1 MSKPPSTQQQLDWLA
16 STYRS
21 PNISDA
27 VANLR
32 YLRLLCCFDAAKKP
46 LSFLPPKRK
55 VSSIISERLET
66 LDGTKLNQTQRKQ
79 AIGVFHYV
87 KTPVENRHYLTMRAL
102 TIKDGIHLT
111 SFPTVEQGYAML
123 RMVGEVLG
131 EEEDLQVQYLLVEA
145 VHARFTLGQ
154 WKTAAKLYSK
164 AVTKHLW
171 EPSEDIVRFIQDYK
185 QYGSDLSSPTAASPR
200 HSEEE
205 NSSTLQSSM
214 ELLEGLTPLDAHV
227 FV

>member
-1 MSKPPSTQQQLDWLA
+1 MSQLPSTKQQLDWLA

-46 LSFLPPKRK
+46 MLFLLKRK
-55 VSSIISERLET
+55 VSSIISDRLET
-66 LDGTKLNQTQRKQ
+66 LDGSKLNQSQRKQ

-87 KTPVENRHYLTMRAL
+87 KTPVDNRHYLSMRAL

-111 SFPTVEQGYAML
+111 PFPTLEKGYAML
-123 RMVGEVLG
+123 RMIQDVLG
-131 EEEDLQVQYLLVEA
+131 VEEDLQVQSLLIEA

-154 WKTAAKLYSK
+154 WKMAARLYSK
-164 AVTKHLW
+164 AVSKHLW
-171 EPSEDIVRFIQDYK
+171 EPTEDITRFIQDYK
-185 QYGSDLSSPTAASPR
+185 QYGNDLTAPSVLSPKSP
-200 HSEEE
+200 SNEEA
-205 NSSTLQSSM
+205 STLQLSM
-214 ELLEGLTPLDAHV
+214 ELLEGLSPLDAHL
-227 FV
+227 F

>member
-1 MSKPPSTQQQLDWLA
+1 MSQLPSTQQQLDWLA

-21 PNISDA
+21 PNIADA

-46 LSFLPPKRK
+46 MPFLPKRK
-55 VSSIISERLET
+55 VSSIVSERLET

-102 TIKDGIHLT
+102 AIKDGIHLT
-111 SFPTVEQGYAML
+111 PFPTLEQGYAML

-171 EPSEDIVRFIQDYK
+171 EPTEDIVRYIQDYK
-185 QYGSDLSSPTAASPR
+185 QYGSDLTSPIVTSPR
-200 HSEEE
+200 SLSE
-205 NSSTLQSSM
+205 SVDGSGTLQSSM
-214 ELLEGLTPLDAHV
+214 ELLEGLSPLDAHV
-227 FV
+227 F

>member
-1 MSKPPSTQQQLDWLA
+1 MSQLPSTQQQLDWLA

-21 PNISDA
+21 PNIADA

-46 LSFLPPKRK
+46 MPFLPKRK
-55 VSSIISERLET
+55 VSSIISDRLET
-66 LDGTKLNQTQRKQ
+66 LDGTKLTQTQRKQ

-111 SFPTVEQGYAML
+111 SFPTLEKGQAML
-123 RMVGEVLG
+123 RMVAEVLG
-131 EEEDLQVQYLLVEA
+131 EEEDLRVQYLLVEA
-145 VHARFTLGQ
+145 THARFTLGQ
-154 WKTAAKLYSK
+154 WKTAAKLYNQ

-171 EPSEDIVRFIQDYK
+171 EPTDDIVRFIQDYK
-185 QYGSDLSSPTAASPR
+185 QYGSDLTTPSVTSPR
-200 HSEEE
+200 SPPSHEDA
-205 NSSTLQSSM
+205 STLQSSM
-214 ELLEGLTPLDAHV
+214 ELLEGLSPLDAHV
-227 FV
+227 FA